1 MTTNLKS
8 EQKELGHVTRSIL
21 REIRHDRTTHSNKVI
36 QDSNEFEQFKSELE
50 SNLGVIV
57 DIPQSIRETKSNR
70 TFISY
75 VVKTYSADYH
85 VQNYR
90 NNQI

>member
-8 EQKELGHVTRSIL
+8 DQKELGHVTTNIL
-21 REIRHDRTTHSNKVI
+21 KEIRRGRTTHSKKVI

-57 DIPQSIRETKSNR
+57 DIPQNVRETKSNR